1 MKIRP
6 ILIMTSN
13 SEKHL
18 PDPFLRRC
26 IFYNIP
32 FPDKERLTRIVA
44 TRIGQFAG
52 NTSRLLSDA
61 LDFFYKLRE
70 PNSGLRKKP
79 ATAELLGWLMSLQEL
94 GVDVDKPLKE
104 SPDLIQ
110 RSRTLVK
117 SSEDQNQA
125 RIILKEWATG

>member
-1 MKIRP
+1 M
-6 ILIMTSN
+6 
-13 SEKHL
+13 
-18 PDPFLRRC
+18 
-26 IFYNIP
+26 
-32 FPDKERLTRIVA
+32 
-44 TRIGQFAG
+44 
-52 NTSRLLSDA
+52 SDA

-94 GVDVDKPLKE
+94 EVDVNKALRE

-110 RSRTLVK
+110 RSLSTLVK